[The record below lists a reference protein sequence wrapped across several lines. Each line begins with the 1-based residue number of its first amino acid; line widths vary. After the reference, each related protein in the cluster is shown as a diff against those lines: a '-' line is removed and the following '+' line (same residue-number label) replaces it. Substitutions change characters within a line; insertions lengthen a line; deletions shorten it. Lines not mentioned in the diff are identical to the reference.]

1 MKKWQTKL
9 QTREFLNKQ
18 MDERDQQ
25 KQREKLRDQE

>member
-1 MKKWQTKL
+1 MQELEKEAEVKKWQTKL

-25 KQREKLRDQE
+25 K